1 MGMAQNI
8 GGAFKTHRKI
18 MLRHLSP
25 LSPLRQAQGRL
36 PRWGGDAGPSPQR
49 GKLEGRRRHTK
60 IMAVCS

>member
-36 PRWGGDAGPSPQR
+36 PRWGGTPDPPPSEGSWR
-49 GKLEGRRRHTK
+49 GGEDTQK
-60 IMAVCS
+60 